1 MMTGGLFAPN
11 RLAVLSVKRESLVA
25 IGLVAKDWQTFNRS
39 FHYREYPEE
48 FNYKRHQL
56 HRLRGAA
63 ISANTG
69 NVGESIFNRKRAV
82 KPLASVAPSRRT
94 RQLADPPAPCEKTD

>member
-1 MMTGGLFAPN
+1 MTGGLFAPN

-39 FHYREYPEE
+39 FPLSGISGGVQLQ
-48 FNYKRHQL
+48 RHQL
-56 HRLRGAA
+56 HRLVGAA
-63 ISANTG
+63 ISGNTG
-69 NVGESIFNRKRAV
+69 NGGESIFNRKRAV